1 LAASFNAT
9 LSTPRQLRQWLIF
22 LIFLRKLAVP
32 ARLVKA
38 EQLLWRA
45 RLVIGVGFALVLA
58 AALAVAIGLA
68 RSRNADMWV
77 VHTLEVQRAAQTL
90 LISTRDAES
99 ALRSFLLS
107 SDPDDLQPFDG
118 SLAAAETELDK
129 LRSLTAD
136 NNLEEARLKKLDG
149 LLRAKA
155 EQLNKGKA
163 FAKEGQRDAALTTIN
178 SHEDRELLAGIREEI
193 ETILTTEHDLL
204 AQRQARAAE
213 LRYVLAALIGFALLA
228 AMVLAAVLAVSTR
241 DALRGLIVR
250 TAELEAE
257 SKLRHEAEATLR
269 QSQKMEAVGQ
279 LSGGI
284 AHDFNNLLTII
295 IGNLDTIRRQLEKAP
310 QSAIEFAGK
319 LAKPVE
325 SALKGANNAARLT
338 QRLLAFS
345 RRQALEPVRVDLNR
359 LVTDML
365 EILRRSL
372 GEDISIETVL
382 AAGLWPTF
390 IDPHQ
395 VESVVLNLALNAKA
409 AMPRGGHLTIETA
422 NAYLDDA
429 YTAQFGDVDP
439 GQYVLLCV
447 TDTGTGIAYDIL
459 DRVFEPFFTTKP
471 RGEGSGLGL
480 AMVHGFVKQSDGHIR
495 IYSEEGQGTTVKIYL
510 PRSTQSEK
518 LGATPAGKPL
528 RATPTPG
535 AREHETIL
543 VVEDNDGVRDYAK
556 EVLETLGYRVLE
568 AADANEALRLLT
580 DAKRI
585 DLLFTDVVLPGAI
598 NGRVLAEHARDKR
611 SDLPVLYTT
620 GYTRN
625 AIVHQGRLDPDVHL
639 LNKPYTQQDLGR
651 KVRVLLDA
659 SRPKEA
665 PSKMARKASRKPLK
679 A

>member
-1 LAASFNAT
+1 
-9 LSTPRQLRQWLIF
+9 
-22 LIFLRKLAVP
+22 
-32 ARLVKA
+32 
-38 EQLLWRA
+38 
-45 RLVIGVGFALVLA
+45 
-58 AALAVAIGLA
+58 
-68 RSRNADMWV
+68 
-77 VHTLEVQRAAQTL
+77 
-90 LISTRDAES
+90 
-99 ALRSFLLS
+99 
-107 SDPDDLQPFDG
+107 
-118 SLAAAETELDK
+118 
-129 LRSLTAD
+129 
-136 NNLEEARLKKLDG
+136 LEEARLKKLDG

-338 QRLLAFS
+338 QRLLALS

-390 IDPHQ
+390 IDPYQ
-395 VESVVLNLALNAKA
+395 VEERGAQ
-409 AMPRGGHLTIETA
+409 PRLERESRHAEGRPFDHRDRQCLSRRRLHRAVRRRRSRPI
-422 NAYLDDA
+422 
-429 YTAQFGDVDP
+429 
-439 GQYVLLCV
+439 CV
-447 TDTGTGIAYDIL
+447 A
-459 DRVFEPFFTTKP
+459 
-471 RGEGSGLGL
+471 
-480 AMVHGFVKQSDGHIR
+480 
-495 IYSEEGQGTTVKIYL
+495 
-510 PRSTQSEK
+510 
-518 LGATPAGKPL
+518 
-528 RATPTPG
+528 
-535 AREHETIL
+535 
-543 VVEDNDGVRDYAK
+543 VRDRHRH
-556 EVLETLGYRVLE
+556 G
-568 AADANEALRLLT
+568 DRL
-580 DAKRI
+580 
-585 DLLFTDVVLPGAI
+585 
-598 NGRVLAEHARDKR
+598 
-611 SDLPVLYTT
+611 
-620 GYTRN
+620 
-625 AIVHQGRLDPDVHL
+625 
-639 LNKPYTQQDLGR
+639 
-651 KVRVLLDA
+651 
-659 SRPKEA
+659 
-665 PSKMARKASRKPLK
+665 
-679 A
+679 